1 MYKNFILIFI
11 FFLII
16 IFFYIVSIEY
26 FSEENKQKINKNRQ
40 NINQMLIDNKKNLL
54 ILKND
59 TLNVIHFNSDIN
71 KKDRTKRKFW
81 DLIKV
86 K

>member
-1 MYKNFILIFI
+1 MYKNLILIFI
-11 FFLII
+11 FFII
-16 IFFYIVSIEY
+16 ILFFYIVSVEY
-26 FSEENKQKINKNRQ
+26 LSEKNKQKINKNRS
-40 NINQMLIDNKKNLL
+40 NINQILIDNKKNLP
-54 ILKND
+54 ILEND
-59 TLNVIHFNSDIN
+59 TSNVIHFNSDDN

>member
-40 NINQMLIDNKKNLL
+40 NINQMLIDNKKNILF
-54 ILKND
+54 LKND

>member
-1 MYKNFILIFI
+1 MIKTKIAFAQRVKEIKFMEKLVPTDVLWVPLNLET
-11 FFLII
+11 
-16 IFFYIVSIEY
+16 YIY
-26 FSEENKQKINKNRQ
+26 
-40 NINQMLIDNKKNLL
+40 LIDNKKNLL